1 MPVVKLKPTSPGR
14 RAMVKVVTPTL
25 HKGAPVASLIEP
37 KKRGSGRNNLVT
49 SPPVIVVVVTSVI
62 TGSST
67 SAATRTVFP
76 PASSA
81 WNMIRTVAPTWPCC
95 CTQTASVATSW
106 HRVAFR
112 PALN

>member
-37 KKRGSGRNNLVT
+37 KNAVRVATTWVT
-49 SPPVIVVVVTSVI
+49 SPPAIVGVVTSAT

-67 SAATRTVFP
+67 SVATRTAFP
-76 PASSA
+76 PASSV
-81 WNMIRTVAPTWPCC
+81 WNTIRTAARTWPCC